1 MSFDSKVQEMVDA
14 LERIADNLPENASS
28 EISFDTEAYNAISY
42 IGEYTHE
49 CANQQELIY
58 LQLKKI
64 NENFENLNSILMQLV
79 VDKSQ

>member
-28 EISFDTEAYNAISY
+28 AIGFDTEAYNAISY
-42 IGEYTHE
+42 IGEYTQE